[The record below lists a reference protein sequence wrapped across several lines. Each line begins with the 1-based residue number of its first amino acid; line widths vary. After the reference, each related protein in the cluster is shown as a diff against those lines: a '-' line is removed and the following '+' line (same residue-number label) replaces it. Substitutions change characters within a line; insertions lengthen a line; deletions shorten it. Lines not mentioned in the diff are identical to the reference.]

1 MVMVDHSYSKAHSG
15 ASVDTPK
22 SSTATGRTTLAVQSN
37 CTNVGP
43 LEEETPT
50 VPTTMG
56 HSVSLMSSQYKIIVA
71 GITMSGDNLHGHKI
85 PSGFT
90 KLAISKID
98 PDVELWAGLKGD
110 DELTSGCITA
120 WPLKFMKRL
129 M

>member
-15 ASVDTPK
+15 ASVDMPK

-56 HSVSLMSSQYKIIVA
+56 HSVSLMSSQYKIIGA
-71 GITMSGDNLHGHKI
+71 GITMVL
-85 PSGFT
+85 
-90 KLAISKID
+90 
-98 PDVELWAGLKGD
+98 E
-110 DELTSGCITA
+110 
-120 WPLKFMKRL
+120 
-129 M
+129 